1 MTAAGSRPRWLA
13 ADDCTHA
20 VSAARAAEAGT
31 SVSELLRD
39 VAIRMA
45 SRPAL
50 SSGSILTSQPTV
62 TEWLERT
69 GRRSSPVGRA
79 EIAAAL
85 DEHRGS
91 WPVACR

>member
-1 MTAAGSRPRWLA
+1 MRILDL
-13 ADDCTHA
+13 DDRTHA
-20 VSAARAAEAGT
+20 VLAACAAEAGT

-50 SSGSILTSQPTV
+50 ASGSTLTSQPTV
-62 TEWLERT
+62 TEWLESTR
-69 GRRSSPVGRA
+69 RRSSPVGRA

-91 WPVACR
+91 WPDAGR